1 MLRHQLATMGSRRY
15 VAAMI
20 DIRCCLV
27 GALTVSAALL
37 LAISPAP
44 AAQPKK
50 HHAAPAPAAPA
61 IPATPA
67 AHPLGSFDAWSAFA
81 SQDKTGK
88 VCYLVGQAQKSEP
101 ASFGRK
107 PPSAMVTHRPV
118 EKITNVVSFVEGYT
132 LKDGSDVALDING
145 SKFEL
150 FTKDDSAWARTSDLD
165 KTIVAALAKGKQ
177 AVVKGMP
184 PKGPATTDTYALTG
198 FSKALAA
205 IDKACGVKREETAA
219 PPAAPTP
226 PPTHKRPK
234 HPAHKT

>member
-1 MLRHQLATMGSRRY
+1 
-15 VAAMI
+15 MI
-20 DIRCCLV
+20 KIRCCLV
-27 GALTVSAALL
+27 GALTVSAAVLMV
-37 LAISPAP
+37 ISPAP
-44 AAQPKK
+44 AAAQPKK
-50 HHAAPAPAAPA
+50 HHVAPAPAAPA
-61 IPATPA
+61 TPPAPV

-101 ASFGRK
+101 ASFARK

-165 KTIVAALAKGKQ
+165 KTIVAALAKGRQ

-184 PKGPATTDTYALTG
+184 QKGPATTDTYVLAG

-205 IDKACGVKREETAA
+205 IDKACGVTREETAP
-219 PPAAPTP
+219 PPAP
-226 PPTHKRPK
+226 PPTHKRRK
-234 HPAHKT
+234 HPAAKT

>member
-1 MLRHQLATMGSRRY
+1 
-15 VAAMI
+15 MI
-20 DIRCCLV
+20 DIRRCLV
-27 GALTVSAALL
+27 GALTVSVAALM
-37 LAISPAP
+37 ATWPAP
-44 AAQPKK
+44 AAQSKK

-61 IPATPA
+61 VPA
-67 AHPLGSFDAWSAFA
+67 AHPLGNFDAWSAYS

-101 ASFGRK
+101 AGFARK
-107 PPSAMVTHRPV
+107 PPSAIVTHRPV

-165 KTIVAALAKGKQ
+165 KTIVTALAKGKQ
-177 AVVKGMP
+177 AVVKGTP
-184 PKGPATTDTYALTG
+184 QKGPATTDIYALTG

-205 IDKACGVKREETAA
+205 IDKACGVKREETAT
-219 PPAAPTP
+219 PPTVP
-226 PPTHKRPK
+226 PPTQTPHKRPK
-234 HPAHKT
+234 HPAPKT